1 MAPRAHAWSGG
12 APGRR
17 PEPARRRRDGVAA
30 LQQGVGN
37 RAFGALMRRQLQR
50 DPKTFEEEVPI
61 GGIAYSKDG
70 VNVSSGVSED
80 LLTAAQKLLAK
91 GAIKDVKD
99 LAALRKIALK
109 DETVS
114 DAERLFLAALLDP
127 ANADRIKAF
136 DLKKQDGPPL
146 KLKFALDDAT
156 AKRLREVADMGRPAK
171 AGGDIAGLA
180 GDSSRVQKHAAALVK
195 FAKERDVA
203 VKDILE
209 AMRAAASDSTAGD
222 MVAAGTVYAIAAA
235 AKHPRADDIKA
246 GRIKVDEM
254 PLDDQ
259 GKYMPTATGGLL
271 KGDTVYL
278 GLSFDI
284 GDLNDRDTVIHE
296 LEHATQDKPEKGLV
310 VKAGA
315 ELEPDAY
322 VAGAGY
328 VLDEIAALPEK
339 KRADQT
345 KKLVDKWGRVELFAA
360 VIAARKASDRRLPVL
375 KAINAALG
383 KKALTDHE
391 LAMKDEELTEHL
403 VLALGASARRQTGL
417 SGFSGESVFDLK
429 RAQTK

>member
-1 MAPRAHAWSGG
+1 MAPRAHAWG
-12 APGRR
+12 AGAAGRR
-17 PEPARRRRDGVAA
+17 PDPARRRRDGVVA

-50 DPKTFEEEVPI
+50 DPKTFEQEVQI
-61 GGIAYSKDG
+61 GGIEYATDG
-70 VNVSSGVSED
+70 VNVSSGVSEE
-80 LLTAAQKLLAK
+80 LLTAAQKAVAK
-91 GAIKDVKD
+91 GAVKDVKD

-171 AGGDIAGLA
+171 AGTDVASLA

-195 FAKERDVA
+195 FAKARDVA
-203 VKDILE
+203 LKDVLE
-209 AMRAAASDSTAGD
+209 AMRAAASDSTPGD

-235 AKHPRADDIKA
+235 AKHPLSDDVKA

-254 PLDDQ
+254 PLNDQ
-259 GKYMPTATGGLL
+259 GKYMPTATGRLL

-296 LEHATQDKPEKGLV
+296 LEHATQDKGEKGLV
-310 VKAGA
+310 VKSGA
-315 ELEPDAY
+315 EVEPDAY

-339 KRADQT
+339 KRADQA
-345 KKLVDKWGRVELFAA
+345 KKLVDKWGRLELFAA
-360 VIAARKASDRRLPVL
+360 VIAARKASDRRLPALKVL
-375 KAINAALG
+375 NAAFG
-383 KKALTDHE
+383 KQALTDYE
-391 LAMKDEELTEHL
+391 LAMKDDELKEHVVVEL
-403 VLALGASARRQTGL
+403 RSKAQRQSGM

-429 RAQTK
+429 RAQAK

>member
-12 APGRR
+12 PGGPRTA
-17 PEPARRRRDGVAA
+17 PARPRRSGLAA

-50 DPKTFEEEVPI
+50 DPKTFEQEVSI

-70 VNVSSGVSED
+70 INVSSGVSEE
-80 LLTAAQKLLAK
+80 LLVAAQKLVAK
-91 GAIKDVKD
+91 GAVKDVKD

-156 AKRLREVADMGRPAK
+156 AKRLRDVADIGRPAK
-171 AGGDIAGLA
+171 AGSDITSLA

-203 VKDILE
+203 LKDVLE
-209 AMRAAASDSTAGD
+209 AMRAAASDSTPGD

-235 AKHPRADDIKA
+235 AKHPLADDVKA

-254 PLDDQ
+254 PLNAQ
-259 GKYMPTATGGLL
+259 GKYMPTATGGLS
-271 KGDTVYL
+271 KGDTLYL
-278 GLSFDI
+278 GPSFDI

-296 LEHATQDKPEKGLV
+296 LEHASQDKPEKGLV
-310 VKAGA
+310 SKTGA

-328 VLDEIAALPEK
+328 SLDEIAALPEA
-339 KRADQT
+339 KRAAQV
-345 KKLVDKWGRVELFAA
+345 KKLAAKWDRVELFAA

-375 KAINAALG
+375 KAINAALD
-383 KKALTDHE
+383 KTALTDLE
-391 LAMKDEELTEHL
+391 LAMKDQELKEHL
-403 VLALGASARRQTGL
+403 LLELGASARGQSGL
-417 SGFSGESVFDLK
+417 SGFSGESVFDVR
-429 RAQTK
+429 RAQAK